1 MSPFTQYVT
10 KSIALAFTLGG
21 CIAAPLAHA
30 QAWPAKQVRI
40 IVAAPAGSA
49 PDIAARA
56 IADKLGVAWGQMPV
70 IDNKPG
76 AGCGIAID
84 LARAAPADGYTLV
97 MPQAACVV
105 VSPLTYKTFKSD
117 IDKDFIALSLVAVSP
132 MMIVANEKAPAK
144 NLAELIAQAKANPDK
159 VTVGNPT
166 RTSIPHL
173 ASELIA
179 QQTGTKIFQVS
190 FSTTGQAITAV
201 VGGDVMYNVDGAPP
215 LLPMVKAGKLRAIA
229 VMSDK
234 VLPGLEGYPLAKDT
248 VPGLEVFGWFMM
260 MAPKGLPAAIATKI
274 NDDINKALVQPDV
287 IARFAGFGTY
297 PRPGS
302 LADADAFLKKE
313 QAVWS
318 KVIKD
323 AGILAE

>member
-1 MSPFTQYVT
+1 MKPIPKILASLVAAGCCLASVT
-10 KSIALAFTLGG
+10 
-21 CIAAPLAHA
+21 AHA
-30 QAWPAKQVRI
+30 QAWPSKQVRI

-56 IADKLGVAWGQMPV
+56 IADKLGATWGQMPV

-84 LARAAPADGYTLV
+84 LARAAPADGYTLI

-117 IDKDFIALSLVAVSP
+117 IDKDFVPLSLVAVSP

-144 NLAELIAQAKANPDK
+144 NLAELIAYGKANPDK
-159 VTVGNPT
+159 VTMGNPT

-173 ASELIA
+173 GSELIA

-201 VGGDVMYNVDGAPP
+201 VGGDVMFNIDGAPP
-215 LLPMVKAGKLRAIA
+215 LLPLVKAGKVRAIA

-248 VPGLEVFGWFMM
+248 IPGLEVFGWFMM
-260 MAPKGLPAAIATKI
+260 MAPKGLPAAIASKI

-313 QAVWS
+313 TGVWA

-323 AGILAE
+323 AGIQAE

>member
-1 MSPFTQYVT
+1 MKHIPTR
-10 KSIALAFTLGG
+10 LATVLAAVSCLGSLQ
-21 CIAAPLAHA
+21 AQA

-84 LARAAPADGYTLV
+84 IARAAPADGYTLV

-117 IDKDFIALSLVAVSP
+117 IDKDFVALSLVAVSP
-132 MMIVANEKAPAK
+132 MMIVANEKAPAR
-144 NLAELIAQAKANPDK
+144 NLAEMIAQAKANPDK

-302 LADADAFLKKE
+302 IADADAFLKKE
-313 QAVWS
+313 QTVWS

>member
-1 MSPFTQYVT
+1 MRFITQTVT
-10 KSIALAFTLGG
+10 AALALGG
-21 CIAAPLAHA
+21 CLATPLALA

-56 IADKLGVAWGQMPV
+56 IADKLGVAWGQTPI

-105 VSPLTYKTFKSD
+105 VSPLTFKTFKSD
-117 IDKDFIALSLVAVSP
+117 IDKDFTTLSIVAVAP
-132 MMIVANEKAPAK
+132 MMIVANDKAPAS
-144 NLAELIAQAKANPDK
+144 NLAELIAYAKANPDK
-159 VTVGNPT
+159 ATMGNPT

-173 ASELIA
+173 ASELMA
-179 QQTGTKIFQVS
+179 QQTGAKIFQVS
-190 FSTTGQAITAV
+190 FSATGQAITAV
-201 VGGDVMYNVDGAPP
+201 VGGDVMFNIDGAAP
-215 LLPMVKAGKLRAIA
+215 LLPMVKAGKVRAIA

-248 VPGLEVFGWFMM
+248 VPGLEVFGWFAM
-260 MAPKGLPAAIATKI
+260 MAPKALPAAIAAKI
-274 NDDINKALVQPDV
+274 NADINAALAQPDV
-287 IARFAGFGTY
+287 IARFAGFGSY
-297 PRPGS
+297 PRPGT
-302 LADADAFLKKE
+302 LAEADAFFKKE
-313 QAVWS
+313 QAGWA
-318 KVIKD
+318 KVIKT
-323 AGILAE
+323 ANIQAE